1 VFALEVNDK
10 PLPTAARVV
19 GSFIGGSL
27 GENVAV
33 VYNGTTNK
41 LVILVTVVY
50 FDCALMQVRL
60 VAGRAD

>member
-27 GENVAV
+27 RENVAV

-50 FDCALMQVRL
+50 FNYALMQVGFI
-60 VAGRAD
+60 AGRAD